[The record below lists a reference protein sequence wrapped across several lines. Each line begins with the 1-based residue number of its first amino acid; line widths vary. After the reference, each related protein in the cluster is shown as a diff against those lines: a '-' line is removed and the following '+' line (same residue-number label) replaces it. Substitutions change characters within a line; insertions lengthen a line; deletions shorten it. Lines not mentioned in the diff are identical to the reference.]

1 MAEAVAADKRA
12 AEDDLQGNYKRF
24 KVTVEGED
32 SKWSLPTSLEEYLKE
47 NFEKFIPEKNIK
59 ESILAHH
66 PKPENM
72 VPGRKLDCYLQD
84 LLKDKKKSQEL
95 VIDATLEKI
104 QSKTDDIMGP
114 LSRLWTSVNNVV
126 TGGTEDEDNRLH
138 VEEALKL
145 IEQTILL
152 IGQSHNTIL
161 YERRKNVL
169 SAILPNH
176 QVAATLREKADL
188 LSKDD
193 QYLFGK
199 EFQDHVLET
208 SKARKKSWKPFQS
221 LPIMLQLHR
230 QQVTDQAERTVDCPF
245 DRAPSI
251 SNQTEETL
259 VGGEATMVKASTQ
272 TLKVSAFRL
281 SKGKVP
287 FNNNLSFP
295 PLMNLDKLSQV
306 HQTVLHMFSHLKVPN
321 VPLAGRLKEFLPAWK
336 ILSQDQGILDIVS
349 GFQIPLETNPYQERI
364 PGPIR
369 MDRDREALVDE
380 EVKEMLLK
388 GAIQETSPCKGEF
401 ISNVF

>member
-95 VIDATLEKI
+95 AIDATLEKI

-208 SKARKKSWKPFQS
+208 SKARKKSLEAF
-221 LPIMLQLHR
+221 
-230 QQVTDQAERTVDCPF
+230 
-245 DRAPSI
+245 SI
-251 SNQTEETL
+251 STNN
-259 VGGEATMVKASTQ
+259 ASTSS
-272 TLKVSAFRL
+272 SASYRSSRENSRLPFRQSPL
-281 SKGKVP
+281 HQQSNRRDFGRGRGYYGQSKYPNTKSKCFSPFKGK
-287 FNNNLSFP
+287 S
-295 PLMNLDKLSQV
+295 
-306 HQTVLHMFSHLKVPN
+306 T
-321 VPLAGRLKEFLPAWK
+321 
-336 ILSQDQGILDIVS
+336 
-349 GFQIPLETNPYQERI
+349 FQQ
-364 PGPIR
+364 
-369 MDRDREALVDE
+369 
-380 EVKEMLLK
+380 
-388 GAIQETSPCKGEF
+388 QSF
-401 ISNVF
+401 ISSTDEFRQVKSS